1 MTPAFAAAC
10 RPLLDRARAAWPD
23 VAVPEATFVDHLARV
38 AGSERDVAGALVG
51 LHAEDLYLAL
61 ACALGDARALA
72 AFERAHAETLRDALG
87 RMRVTAAAADE
98 AVQRM
103 RQEILLPRGDR
114 PPAIMGF
121 SGKGPLRAWLRVI
134 AGRIA
139 RRDDGTPPGVS
150 WNDAAA
156 GVAGEDLELQYLKR
170 TYGSSFEKAFRVA
183 LATLTPEARVLL
195 KQRLRHG
202 LTVEQL
208 GAMHGVHA
216 STVSRWVTDARERL
230 VQATRDE
237 MMRMLKVGR
246 AEVSSILRLITSE
259 VDITLSAGAG

>member
-1 MTPAFAAAC
+1 MTLAFATAL
-10 RPLLDRARAAWPD
+10 RPLLDRARAAWPNL
-23 VAVPEATFVDHLARV
+23 AVPDASFAEQVARAV
-38 AGSERDVAGALVG
+38 RSERDVASALVG

-61 ACALGDARALA
+61 GCGLGDVRALA
-72 AFERAHAETLRDALG
+72 AFERTHAETLRGALT
-87 RMRVTAAAADE
+87 RMGVTAAATDE

-103 RQEILLPRGDR
+103 RHEILLPRGDR

-139 RRDDGTPPGVS
+139 RRVDGGPPGVS
-150 WNDAAA
+150 WSDAAA

-170 TYGSSFEKAFRVA
+170 TYGTSFEAAFRVA
-183 LATLTPEARVLL
+183 LATLTPEDRVLL

-216 STVSRWVTDARERL
+216 STVSRWVTGARERL
-230 VQATRDE
+230 VQATREE

-259 VDITLSAGAG
+259 VDITLSVGT